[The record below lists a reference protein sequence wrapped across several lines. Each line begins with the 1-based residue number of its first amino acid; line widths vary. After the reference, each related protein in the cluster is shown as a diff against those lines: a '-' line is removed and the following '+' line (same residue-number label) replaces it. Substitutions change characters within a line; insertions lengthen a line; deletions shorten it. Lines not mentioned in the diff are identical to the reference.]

1 MLADRRSNT
10 GTYNKPLKSIPP
22 VQTHADEGKP
32 LPFPPEPGNLG
43 EILAIVLA
51 VSPLQRDRYVRT
63 LLDQVTR
70 CPSECDRLLGDVC
83 LVAWSGVS
91 MLVYST

>member
-1 MLADRRSNT
+1 MSWPADEQTMGRIT
-10 GTYNKPLKSIPP
+10 DPP
-22 VQTHADEGKP
+22 KIAPPPDLRADEGKP

-63 LLDQVTR
+63 LLDQVPR
-70 CPSECDRLLGDVC
+70 RLSV
-83 LVAWSGVS
+83 
-91 MLVYST
+91 